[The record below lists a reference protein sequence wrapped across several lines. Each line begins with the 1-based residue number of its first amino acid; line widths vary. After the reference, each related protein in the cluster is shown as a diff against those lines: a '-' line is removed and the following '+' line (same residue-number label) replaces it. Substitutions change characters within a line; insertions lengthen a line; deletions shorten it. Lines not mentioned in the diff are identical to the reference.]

1 MSDSQKN
8 NFWPICAILSCSAMP
23 GAQNSRIG
31 LAQPTNLSGVSV
43 CYTLV
48 IAYVKTNDRRIYGHL
63 QSGGK
68 IQPLPSSPPRS
79 GPLNPAK
86 ESRRAPSL
94 GPGEPQPQTHYF
106 SYILRQWNTETCL
119 QWQRLSFFLCKSKCL
134 KRISFTFSRDEQV
147 PSDPCLC
154 GCPW

>member
-1 MSDSQKN
+1 
-8 NFWPICAILSCSAMP
+8 MP

-48 IAYVKTNDRRIYGHL
+48 IAYVKTNDRRIYGHPHKFL

-79 GPLNPAK
+79 GPL
-86 ESRRAPSL
+86 
-94 GPGEPQPQTHYF
+94 
-106 SYILRQWNTETCL
+106 
-119 QWQRLSFFLCKSKCL
+119 KS
-134 KRISFTFSRDEQV
+134 S
-147 PSDPCLC
+147 
-154 GCPW
+154 